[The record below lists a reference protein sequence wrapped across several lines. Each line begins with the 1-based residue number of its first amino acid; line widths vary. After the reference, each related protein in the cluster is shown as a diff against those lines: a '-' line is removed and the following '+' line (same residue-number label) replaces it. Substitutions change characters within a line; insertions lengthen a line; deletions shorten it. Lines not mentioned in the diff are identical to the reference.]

1 MTFYNKGNPWTSMF
15 HIHMLNMMEENMWMG
30 DDENSS
36 DLSVIQ
42 GWIMIDIGDEQSRI
56 GMTIKIFIAF
66 DSQYAQ
72 CLHRQRS

>member
-1 MTFYNKGNPWTSMF
+1 
-15 HIHMLNMMEENMWMG
+15 
-30 DDENSS
+30 
-36 DLSVIQ
+36 
-42 GWIMIDIGDEQSRI
+42 MIDIGDEQSRI